1 MVTNFLNA
9 LDRIPKLMEQYKSQ
23 NAAIE
28 KDLPTLREIVGGTWK
43 KENELK
49 HLKSEVPTLER
60 EIQLTLTPSKPEAKL
75 ELPDE
80 VQQRSECNKL
90 QTVIAKNNVDNFTR
104 SHILVV
110 KSGLSDGRIKPDKGM
125 KL

>member
-23 NAAIE
+23 HVAIE
-28 KDLPTLREIVGGTWK
+28 KDLPTLREIVGSTWK

-49 HLKSEVPTLER
+49 YLKSEVPTLER

-110 KSGLSDGRIKPDKGM
+110 KSALSDGRIKSDKGM

>member
-1 MVTNFLNA
+1 
-9 LDRIPKLMEQYKSQ
+9 MEQYKSQ
-23 NAAIE
+23 NATIE

-49 HLKSEVPTLER
+49 QLKSEVATLER

-75 ELPDE
+75 ELADE

-110 KSGLSDGRIKPDKGM
+110 KSGLSDGRIKSDKGM

>member
-23 NAAIE
+23 NATIE

-49 HLKSEVPTLER
+49 QLKSEVATLER

-75 ELPDE
+75 ELADE
-80 VQQRSECNKL
+80 VHQRSECNKQ

-110 KSGLSDGRIKPDKGM
+110 KSGLSDGRIKSDKGM

>member
-1 MVTNFLNA
+1 MATNFLNA

-49 HLKSEVPTLER
+49 QLKSEVATLER

-75 ELPDE
+75 ELADE
-80 VQQRSECNKL
+80 VQQRSKCNKL
-90 QTVIAKNNVDNFTR
+90 QTVIAKNNVDNFTC

-110 KSGLSDGRIKPDKGM
+110 KSGLSDGRIKSDKGM